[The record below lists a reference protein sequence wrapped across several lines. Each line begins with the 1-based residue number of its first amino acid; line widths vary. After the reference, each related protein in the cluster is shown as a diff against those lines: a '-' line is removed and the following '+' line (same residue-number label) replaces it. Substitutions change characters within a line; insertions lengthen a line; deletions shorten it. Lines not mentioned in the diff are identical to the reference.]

1 MAEPREVEL
10 TIRLT
15 PEQFRLLRE
24 MAEQR
29 GLSPEVMAQIL
40 LNTELNR
47 EFLRDARLHSLKSEV
62 LEEQQELLREKRIE
76 AVKSLSKMNLPLSD
90 W

>member
-1 MAEPREVEL
+1 MAALRDIEL

-29 GLSPEVMAQIL
+29 ELSPELMAQIL

-76 AVKSLSKMNLPLSD
+76 AVKSLSKTI
-90 W
+90 

>member
-1 MAEPREVEL
+1 MAAPRDVEL

-24 MAEQR
+24 MAKQR
-29 GLSPEVMAQIL
+29 GLSPEVMAQL
-40 LNTELNR
+40 LLATELNR

-76 AVKSLSKMNLPLSD
+76 AVKSLSKTI
-90 W
+90 

>member
-24 MAEQR
+24 LAEQR